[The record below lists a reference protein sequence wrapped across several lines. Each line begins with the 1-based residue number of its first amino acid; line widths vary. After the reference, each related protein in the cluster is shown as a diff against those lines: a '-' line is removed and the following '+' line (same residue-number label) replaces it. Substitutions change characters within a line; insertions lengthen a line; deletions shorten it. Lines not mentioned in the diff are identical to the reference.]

1 MKRLKYLLLILLIM
15 IAAAAGMSVAAFA
28 DTDSSKVTVSSE
40 VFKKVS
46 GTYQGFSYDSP
57 ITTDGLSISISVE
70 VASGSFGYLGIN
82 SQSGGRGQPV
92 SSMHGIG
99 ILLYNSMDACLAVE
113 VYSGYAWQQFTATTE
128 IASIAPSDTITLSLK
143 KEDGVWGIYINGTLF
158 TGMAKDTIG
167 NVAAGSVFNPVAYI
181 DEAEFSDNGKSY
193 IEIGTWDRGGSV
205 TLFQQTMR
213 GSFQGTDRDG
223 EPIEGLTISGAYNAA
238 GNIIS
243 VLSSTV
249 DGTEFSVSTLSGD
262 TIEALQIETA
272 GGVKRTILPGET
284 FVVKSSDK
292 ELILL
297 SGEEKIT
304 DAQLRIFRNDKEI
317 TQFIKMH
324 LNDGKYILEDIAADI
339 SVSVKRNGFEDE
351 TILIPAGSASVEKEL
366 APKEISVYV
375 QVLEISDFTTV
386 ELSQENLHLYKE
398 GNLYEQATVVVDGQG
413 YRIDGLSGN
422 MDALILKLEDLDRY
436 IDTEISLKNAYT
448 GKVVLYTTR
457 IYDCKIT
464 LTDENGNKITGA
476 HVFTESADFSE
487 ENGVYCLASVY
498 GEFPVT
504 IEKEGYVMRT
514 ILVSFAKS
522 EVTVVMTAEKN
533 LALNVSGVEDG
544 TLIQYTVNGLS
555 VYEAVVSEG
564 KLLFSGASIG
574 DRINVSADG
583 YIFDSD
589 SFVLGNTSELI
600 AEKIYRVC
608 VKFTYNSEPVCGA
621 TVCFDRT
628 VSITDD
634 DGCVYIDAVGEEETV
649 RIDKIEGYLSM
660 SASEFI
666 SGSSDFVEIQLSDKI
681 YTARVT
687 LQDAEG
693 IIVRNKKVKIG
704 DAYAEKDENGVY
716 YLTGVSGEN
725 KVTVDGTAISG
736 LVTELENEIV
746 LILSEKEEF
755 VPETVPTDG
764 GCSSSM
770 QAGMAASSLGIL
782 LCVIEVL
789 LKKRKAEF

>member
-15 IAAAAGMSVAAFA
+15 ITAAAGMSVAAFA

-82 SQSGGRGQPV
+82 SQPGGRGQPV

-128 IASIAPSDTITLSLK
+128 IASIAPSDTITLSMK

-213 GSFQGTDRDG
+213 GSFQGTDCDG

-249 DGTEFSVSTLSGD
+249 DGTDFSVSTLSGD

-284 FVVKSSDK
+284 FVIKSSDK

-297 SGEEKIT
+297 CESEEIT
-304 DAQLRIFRNDKEI
+304 DAQLRIFRNDREI
-317 TQFIKMH
+317 TQFIKIH
-324 LNDGKYILEDIAADI
+324 FNDGKYILEDIAADI
-339 SVSVKRNGFEDE
+339 SVSVVRNGFEDE

-366 APKEISVYV
+366 TPKAISVQV
-375 QVLEISDFTTV
+375 QVLELSDFTAV
-386 ELSQENLHLYKE
+386 ETSHENLHLYKE
-398 GNLYEQATVVVDGQG
+398 GNLYEQATVVADGRG
-413 YRIDGLSGN
+413 YRIEGLSGN
-422 MDALILKLEDLDRY
+422 LDAFVLKLEDLDGY
-436 IDTEISLKNAYT
+436 IDADISLKNAYN
-448 GKVVLYTTR
+448 GEVILYTTR

-464 LTDENGNKITGA
+464 LTDENGEKITGA
-476 HVFTESADFSE
+476 HVFTDSADFSE

-498 GEFPVT
+498 GEFPVS
-504 IEKEGYVMRT
+504 IEKEGYAMRA
-514 ILVSFAKS
+514 ILVSFAKA
-522 EVTVVMTAEKN
+522 EITVVMKAEEN

-555 VYEAVVSEG
+555 VYEAAVSEG
-564 KLLFSGASIG
+564 KLIFYGASIG
-574 DRINVSADG
+574 DRINISASG
-583 YIFDSD
+583 YIFEVD

-600 AEKIYRVC
+600 AERIYRIC
-608 VKFTYNSEPVCGA
+608 VKFTYNSEPVRGA
-621 TVCFDRT
+621 TVYFDRT
-628 VSITDD
+628 VSHTDD
-634 DGCVYIDAVGEEETV
+634 DGCVYIDAVGEEEIV

-660 SASEFI
+660 SSSEFV
-666 SGSSDFVEIQLSDKI
+666 SGNSDFVEIQLSEKI

-693 IIVRNKKVKIG
+693 NTIRNKKVKIG
-704 DAYAEKDENGVY
+704 DTYAEKDENGVY
-716 YLTGVSGEN
+716 YLTGLSGEN
-725 KVTVDGTAISG
+725 KVTVEGTEVSG
-736 LVTELENEIV
+736 IVTEQGNEIV
-746 LILSEKEEF
+746 LILSEKEES
-755 VPETVPTDG
+755 VSETVPTDG
-764 GCSSSM
+764 GCSSSI
-770 QAGMAASSLGIL
+770 QTGMVALSFSIL
-782 LCVIEVL
+782 LCVIAVL
-789 LKKRKAEF
+789 LKKRKTEF